1 MSSIKSLLFVF
12 EVYHVVTHTLVM
24 TGYRTL
30 PRKILSKQKYYFLF
44 DLLTSLASLIIHG
57 RFWPIIVLQNIQHAF
72 YFLTWPE
79 GSWLTSRVLSWS
91 SLDWDRGRWS
101 QLDLVLGT
109 SFDILTH
116 AINSYCLFQVLD
128 YGIGIIAIHLLIV
141 ALMTVG
147 ILWNSK
153 LAWANAN
160 NLENAPSWVKN
171 RVKPLTKEQSQK
183 WDVVESLGI
192 AIFGQ

>member
-1 MSSIKSLLFVF
+1 MKLFTF
-12 EVYHVVTHTLVM
+12 C
-24 TGYRTL
+24 
-30 PRKILSKQKYYFLF
+30 
-44 DLLTSLASLIIHG
+44 
-57 RFWPIIVLQNIQHAF
+57 
-72 YFLTWPE
+72 
-79 GSWLTSRVLSWS
+79 SWLTSRVLSWS
-91 SLDWDRGRWS
+91 SLDWDRGRWN

-116 AINSYCLFQVLD
+116 MINSYCLFQVLD
-128 YGIGIIAIHLLIV
+128 FGIGIIAIHLLIV